1 MIHLFQPQLGTA
13 EIAAMTEVVESRW
26 IGHGPRTT
34 AFEAAFADHLGVDP
48 DRVLFLASGTAS
60 LFLAVD
66 LLDLRPG
73 DEVIMPSVSFVAAA
87 NAVMACGGRPVFCDV
102 DERTLNPSLGQIAQV
117 VTPRTK
123 AAIILHYGGYPG
135 DVAAIAG
142 FCRDQNITLIEDTAC
157 AVASSVAGRRCGT
170 FGDLAIW
177 SFDAMKVMTTGD
189 GGMLYVSDA
198 DLALRARRLA
208 YHGLRH
214 LSGLSSSKVSRQWW
228 KLELEEPGRRVIGND
243 LTAAV
248 GSVQLGRLPEIVAR
262 RRAVAEMYDRE
273 LTDVAGVRIPPP
285 LPTAHETSYY
295 FYWVQFENGIRDAVA
310 ADLLAAG
317 VYTTFRYE
325 PLHNV
330 PLYRHTGS
338 LPATDRLAASTL
350 CLPLHPGLTD
360 ADVHVVVTQLRKAIE
375 THG

>member
-26 IGHGPRTT
+26 IGHGPRTI

-73 DEVIMPSVSFVAAA
+73 DEVVMPSVSFVAAA
-87 NAVMACGGRPVFCDV
+87 NAVLARRARPVFCDV
-102 DERTLNPSLGQIAQV
+102 DERTLNPSVGQIARV
-117 VTPRTK
+117 MTPRTK
-123 AAIILHYGGYPG
+123 AVIILHYGGYPG
-135 DVAAIAG
+135 DVAAIADL
-142 FCRDQNITLIEDTAC
+142 CRDRNVTLIEDTAC

-170 FGDLAIW
+170 FGDMAIW

-198 DLALRARRLA
+198 GLAQRARRLA
-208 YHGLRH
+208 YHGLLH

-228 KLELEEPGRRVIGND
+228 KLDLEEPGRRIIGND

-248 GSVQLGRLPEIVAR
+248 GHVQLGRLAEIVTR
-262 RRAVAEMYDRE
+262 RRTVAEMYDRE
-273 LTDVAGVRIPPP
+273 LSDVPGLCLPPP
-285 LPTAHETSYY
+285 LPTGHETSYY
-295 FYWVQFENGIRDAVA
+295 FYWVQFDDEIRDMVA
-310 ADLLAAG
+310 SDLLTAG
-317 VYTTFRYE
+317 IYTTFRYE

-338 LPATDRLAASTL
+338 LPETERLATSTL

-360 ADVHVVVTQLRKAIE
+360 TDVHVVATQLRKAIE
-375 THG
+375 IHS